1 MIKLLEIL
9 NLSSQLYTDNSDIH
23 GKGLFTKT
31 NIPKG
36 SRILL
41 VADFNKYS
49 TDPNNVITPLGKFIN
64 HINSANT
71 EVKML
76 NKLGYLYSTQ
86 DISSGDELT
95 VDYKT
100 LPKDFE
106 FNKNINGFKME
117 LDELSVNNPRF
128 GKDWIRQNIHTIMK
142 MNTVVEE
149 GINENYL
156 DLNLDFHIIDV
167 KSEDTAEYYFD
178 GFIISNDFDNC
189 ESVYITNNLEE
200 IKHNED
206 MEGPGTHLVP
216 IKIKGINILISG
228 IGC

>member
-1 MIKLLEIL
+1 MIKLTNIL
-9 NLSSQLYTDNSDIH
+9 N
-23 GKGLFTKT
+23 
-31 NIPKG
+31 
-36 SRILL
+36 
-41 VADFNKYS
+41 
-49 TDPNNVITPLGKFIN
+49 
-64 HINSANT
+64 
-71 EVKML
+71 
-76 NKLGYLYSTQ
+76 
-86 DISSGDELT
+86 
-95 VDYKT
+95 
-100 LPKDFE
+100 
-106 FNKNINGFKME
+106 
-117 LDELSVNNPRF
+117 ELSVNNPRF

>member
-49 TDPNNVITPLGKFIN
+49 TDPKNVITPLGKFIN

-71 EVKML
+71 EVKL
-76 NKLGYLYSTQ
+76 INNFGYLFSLN
-86 DISSGDELT
+86 DIAAGEELT

-100 LPKDFE
+100 LPGLR
-106 FNKNINGFKME
+106 FNVDTNGFKME
-117 LDELSVNNPRF
+117 LSELGVNKPGF
-128 GKDWIRQNIHTIMK
+128 SKDWIIKN
-142 MNTVVEE
+142 
-149 GINENYL
+149 INEIIEISNSHGYINPKGNIKIEKDNGETYL
-156 DLNLDFHIIDV
+156 DDYEFKPNFQ
-167 KSEDTAEYYFD
+167 YYIVSSHD
-178 GFIISNDFDNC
+178 RDCACIG
-189 ESVYITNNLEE
+189 ITNDLDPNLYQG
-200 IKHNED
+200 D
-206 MEGPGTHLVP
+206 GPVNDGVKYQLRGVKFQ
-216 IKIKGINILISG
+216 IQQ

>member
-1 MIKLLEIL
+1 MVFLEMRTKMIKLLEIL

-64 HINSANT
+64 HINSSNT
-71 EVKML
+71 EVKMSG
-76 NKLGYLYSTQ
+76 KLGYLYSTQ
-86 DISSGDELT
+86 DIASGDELT

-117 LDELSVNNPRF
+117 LD
-128 GKDWIRQNIHTIMK
+128 
-142 MNTVVEE
+142 
-149 GINENYL
+149 
-156 DLNLDFHIIDV
+156 
-167 KSEDTAEYYFD
+167 
-178 GFIISNDFDNC
+178 
-189 ESVYITNNLEE
+189 
-200 IKHNED
+200 
-206 MEGPGTHLVP
+206 
-216 IKIKGINILISG
+216 
-228 IGC
+228 